1 MSIPI
6 LNLETA
12 LVNPNTLALHPSNP
26 RIGDLDA
33 LRASF
38 ESTGFYGT
46 VIVNLTT
53 GHVVA
58 GNHRVKAAC
67 SLGMVEIPVTYIR
80 VSEEEESRILLAD
93 NRTSA
98 LGHDD
103 DSLIMSHLQRLREA
117 PKGLRGTG
125 YTDKAVEKIQERIH
139 KARERESGASPR
151 PARAEKIQAGRVAIS
166 ATQEEMEALLERL
179 TAYKRR
185 AGTDVGFVSEVLG
198 LAPPIL
204 PSKSG
209 PASA

>member
-6 LNLETA
+6 LNLDTT
-12 LVNPNTLALHPSNP
+12 LVNPASLSLHPSNP
-26 RIGDLDA
+26 RIGDLKA

-46 VIVNLTT
+46 VIVNRTT

-67 SLGMVEIPVTYIR
+67 ALGMAQIPVTYIE
-80 VSEEEESRILLAD
+80 VSEEDETRILLAD

-98 LGHDD
+98 LGKHDD
-103 DSLIMSHLQRLREA
+103 ALVMAHIQRLREE
-117 PKGLRGTG
+117 PRGLRGTG
-125 YTDKAVEKIQERIH
+125 FDAKDVEKIRSRMDKERISDAGKTSKPH
-139 KARERESGASPR
+139 SNKL
-151 PARAEKIQAGRVAIS
+151 QAGSVSIAV
-166 ATQEEMEALLERL
+166 TQEEMETLLDRL
-179 TAYKRR
+179 ADYKYR
-185 AGTDVGFVSEVLG
+185 AGTDVGFMSEVLH

-204 PSKSG
+204 PKKHG

>member
-6 LNLETA
+6 LNRETA
-12 LVNPNTLALHPSNP
+12 LVNPQSLALHPSNP
-26 RIGDLDA
+26 RVGDLKA

-46 VIVNLTT
+46 VIVNRTT

-67 SLGMVEIPVTYIR
+67 ALGMTEIPVTYIE
-80 VSEEEESRILLAD
+80 VAEEEEVRILLAD

-98 LGHDD
+98 LGRDD
-103 DSLIMSHLQRLREA
+103 DALIAAHLQRLTQA

-125 YTDKAVEKIQERIH
+125 YDDKAAQKIRERVANEHSGGGSAKPKAQERL
-139 KARERESGASPR
+139 
-151 PARAEKIQAGRVAIS
+151 RAGKLSIAV
-166 ATQEEMEALLERL
+166 TQEEMEALTERL
-179 TAYKRR
+179 TAYKLR
-185 AGTDVGFVSEVLG
+185 AGTDVGFMAELLG

-204 PSKSG
+204 PAKHG